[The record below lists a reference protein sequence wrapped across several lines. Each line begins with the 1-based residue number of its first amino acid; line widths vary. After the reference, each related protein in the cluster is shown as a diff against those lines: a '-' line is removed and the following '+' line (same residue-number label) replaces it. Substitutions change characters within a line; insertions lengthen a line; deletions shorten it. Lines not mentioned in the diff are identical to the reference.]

1 MAQQQQQPL
10 ESFVDKI
17 VSVIT
22 NDGRHVV
29 GTLRGFDQCVNV
41 IIEDSHER
49 VYSATQG
56 VEQVP
61 LGLYIIRGDNL
72 AVIGQ
77 VDEAADAT
85 LRQTFPD
92 LRCDPLRPLFHS

>member
-1 MAQQQQQPL
+1 MPRDGGEPL
-10 ESFVDKI
+10 LP
-17 VSVIT
+17 
-22 NDGRHVV
+22 R
-29 GTLRGFDQCVNV
+29 R
-41 IIEDSHER
+41 
-49 VYSATQG
+49 
-56 VEQVP
+56 
-61 LGLYIIRGDNL
+61 